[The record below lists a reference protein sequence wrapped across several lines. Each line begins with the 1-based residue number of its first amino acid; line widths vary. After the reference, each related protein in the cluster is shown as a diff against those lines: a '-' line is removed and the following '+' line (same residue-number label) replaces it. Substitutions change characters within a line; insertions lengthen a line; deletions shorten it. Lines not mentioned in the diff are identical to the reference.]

1 MSQEFVS
8 KDQEG
13 EESISS
19 NLLNADW
26 DYVEELIESFL
37 NDHMR
42 TWDKYSYFVIDSD
55 TVLIKV
61 YGEGEPT
68 FAIKAR
74 LVGGKLEVVD
84 VR

>member
-1 MSQEFVS
+1 MSQEFVP
-8 KDQEG
+8 KDQE

-19 NLLNADW
+19 NLLNVDW
-26 DYVEELIESFL
+26 DVVEQLIESFL

-61 YGEGEPT
+61 YGGGEPT
-68 FAIKAR
+68 FTIKAR
-74 LVGGKLEVVD
+74 LVGGKLEVISVS
-84 VR
+84 

>member
-42 TWDKYSYFVIDSD
+42 TWNKYSYFVIDSD
-55 TVLIKV
+55 TMLIKV
-61 YGEGEPT
+61 YGGDEPT
-68 FAIKAR
+68 FTIKAR